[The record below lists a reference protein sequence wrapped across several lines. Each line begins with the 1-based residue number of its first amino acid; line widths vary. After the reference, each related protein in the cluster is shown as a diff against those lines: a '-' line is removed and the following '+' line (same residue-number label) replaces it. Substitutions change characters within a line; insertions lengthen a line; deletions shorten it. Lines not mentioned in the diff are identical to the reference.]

1 MPVSISPVFNG
12 MQFFDNDGL
21 PLSGG
26 KLFQYEAGSTSVQRT
41 SYADDSGTIPNSNPI
56 VLDSS
61 GRMTTDLWLTD
72 GEAYNLILTLSDGT
86 TVLTGVDDVIGV
98 IASSA
103 TAGSTAIWVEI
114 LTPPTYVSPTQFL
127 VAGNVT
133 TSFAVGNRVQVEYTT
148 NSFKY
153 GTVSAVS
160 YSSPNTQVTLIN
172 DSSAQNSG
180 MTKVYWSLNQVT
192 GRTVDAGAVTWNVP
206 ASYTTPLTVGYE
218 LNALNTDVTSLNT
231 RVDST
236 YKVWTTTGGPTTFTI
251 TPSPAIASYT
261 VGQIFVIK
269 FNAAASGTPTINV
282 NGLGAVGLKQYNSS
296 GTKVVATSAV
306 NQMTQISYDGTDF
319 VVLDPLVAASTAA
332 PRGQQVFTSNGTF
345 TVPAN
350 VYSVKVTCVGGGG
363 GGGTG
368 ITTGDIESGYV
379 SSYGG
384 SGGYGGSGISY
395 LAVTPAAGHSVSIGA
410 GGAGTN
416 TTGGTGG
423 STTFGASLVVAT
435 GGAGGSASAT
445 GANGYGSVADYG
457 YSGVGFK
464 VGSSNKGT
472 GGISGYGDGATG
484 TAGTAGMC
492 IVEW

>member
-1 MPVSISPVFNG
+1 MTVSISPVFNG

-26 KLFQYEAGSTSVQRT
+26 KLFQYEAGSTSVQQT
-41 SYADDSGTIPNSNPI
+41 TYADDTGLTANSNPI

-61 GRMTTDLWLTD
+61 GRMTTDIWLTD
-72 GEAYNLILTLSDGT
+72 GDAYNLVLTMPDGT

-98 IASSA
+98 VASSSSS
-103 TAGSTAIWVEI
+103 GSTAIWVEI

-127 VAGNVT
+127 IAGNLT
-133 TSFAVGNRVQVEYTT
+133 NEFAVGNRVQVEYTT

-153 GTVSAVS
+153 ATVSART

-180 MTKVYWSLNQVT
+180 MTKVYWSLNSTT
-192 GRTVDAGAVTWNVP
+192 GRTVDAGAVTSNAP
-206 ASYTTPLTVGYE
+206 LTYTTPLTVGY
-218 LNALNTDVTSLNT
+218 ALNTLTAADVSLNT

-236 YKVWTTTGGPTTFTI
+236 YKVWTSTGGPTTFAI
-251 TPSPAIASYT
+251 TPSPVIASYT
-261 VGQIFVIK
+261 VGQIFVVK
-269 FNAAASGTPTINV
+269 FNAASSGTPTINV
-282 NGLGAVGLKQYNSS
+282 NSLGAIGLKQYNSS
-296 GTKVVATSAV
+296 GTKVAATVAS
-306 NQMTQISYDGTDF
+306 NQMSQISYDGTDF
-319 VVLDPLVAASTAA
+319 VVLDPLATAATVA
-332 PRGQQVFTSNGTF
+332 PRGQQVFTSSGTF

-350 VYSVKVTCVGGGG
+350 VYSVKVTVLGGGG
-363 GGGTG
+363 GGGQG
-368 ITTGDIESGYV
+368 TTSGDIESGYT

-384 SGGYGGSGISY
+384 SGGVGGTGISY
-395 LAVTPAAGHSVSIGA
+395 VAVTPAAGHTVSIGA

-435 GGAGGSASAT
+435 GGGGGSASSA
-445 GANGYGSVADYG
+445 GASGYGSVADYG

-472 GGISGYGDGATG
+472 GGISGLGSGATG
-484 TAGTAGMC
+484 SAGTAGLC